1 MGSTQPSVL
10 RQAIL
15 GQPPEMSDVPEVES
29 AMEEEE
35 AVFPWEKTRD
45 KELGSAV
52 VSLPPVAPV
61 PRTAPG
67 HAGHMKLL
75 FENAPVAMAMF
86 DTNMCYL
93 LANRRWLEDFKLT
106 EVEVT
111 GRSHYELF
119 PTLHPGWRHV
129 YERALGGQIVRS
141 DRDAIT
147 QDGRPVI
154 YRWEVRPW
162 RHVDTTIGGV
172 MISCERLYTLSK
184 AGGAVSDKASA
195 GSTGESLWQS
205 HIPMLAMTAEGK
217 IVRASKGVA
226 HLLRAGSSGGGA
238 VQFWQAF
245 ASPEKHDALHR
256 HVLASLNSVLA
267 DAGRPHAVIFTEASK
282 TDSSVPTQWMV
293 TRMHGGIP
301 GIPGELALVIGLPG
315 LSPFSQGAAELAL
328 REDSEFQR
336 LKEEISH
343 LHTSLKASTDS
354 TSLSRQREMRLR
366 AVLDLAPCGIMV
378 LDNHAKPIYR
388 NAHVASV
395 LGRDLREGV
404 SIEEWLAEGARD
416 AMHHA
421 EIARRWGEG
430 VWRKNLTLPLA
441 LTGTDGLLK
450 EIEMRPVPLPGG
462 GLLVMMQDVTESRR
476 SEEMLRSTEAKYRTL
491 VHESPVPII
500 LADRSAAVFD
510 VNPAAEAFLGHTRAD
525 LRRMSLDSWL
535 DPESQVLRAAT
546 LHEMQERGERSASIQ
561 IRVMHRSGE
570 TSLADLKLSI
580 VTDVSGQL
588 LFSVHFFSPLHEEA
602 PVAPLAREPE
612 VETPAPASARSQS
625 HTEALLLLA
634 TDAHGR
640 IQAWTDDAAE
650 RFGYESNEVVGRGLH
665 VLFRPSDATGF
676 YGAMHG
682 LARNGSEVVDWTF
695 FHKTEGRMK
704 GPFVVRKQRE
714 DSLAISLLEELI
726 VISPQVVHRDP
737 TTPAAEAKTD
747 LQESGA
753 AAVAENVPVESP
765 ADASMASLRLDPP
778 VKPTAEELSR
788 ERLLLGETHHR
799 VKNHLQIITSM
810 LNLQMSTLHNDEA
823 RDALRSSQ
831 NRVRSIAALH
841 QHLFRLT
848 TGETSD
854 FRSFAIGLIAHLREC
869 YQVPETRVQLQLDVP
884 PQTVPEEWLMPL
896 ALALNE
902 MVSNAF
908 KHAFPQGRSGH
919 MRIALSWDDHGG
931 ELTVVDDGAGL
942 PNGFSHHDTAG
953 LGLKI
958 LRVFAG
964 QLGGEVEVHSAPG
977 QGAVF
982 QLKFPVSASADD
994 FSALGHS

>member
-15 GQPPEMSDVPEVES
+15 GQPPEMNDVPDPAPPLEDDEP
-29 AMEEEE
+29 
-35 AVFPWEKTRD
+35 VFPWEKTRD

-86 DTNMCYL
+86 DVNMCYL

-106 EVEVT
+106 EVEIT

-172 MISCERLYTLSK
+172 MISCERLY
-184 AGGAVSDKASA
+184 AVANHQGPAADKSA
-195 GSTGESLWQS
+195 GSSSGESLWQS
-205 HIPMLAMTAEGK
+205 RIPMLAMTAEGR

-226 HLLRAGSSGGGA
+226 PLLRVGSPGGGA
-238 VQFWQAF
+238 LQFWQAF
-245 ASPEKHDALHR
+245 ASPEKHEVLHR

-267 DAGRPHAVIFTEASK
+267 DAGRPHAVIFTEANKADNSI
-282 TDSSVPTQWMV
+282 PTQWMV
-293 TRMHGGIP
+293 TRMYGGIP

-315 LSPFSQGAAELAL
+315 LSPFSPTAGDLAL
-328 REDSEFQR
+328 REDGEIKR
-336 LKEEISH
+336 LKEELAQ
-343 LHTSLKASTDS
+343 LHVSLKTSSDS

-388 NAHVASV
+388 NAHVASL
-395 LGRDLREGV
+395 LGRDLREGAT
-404 SIEEWLAEGARD
+404 IEEWLAEGARD

-535 DPESQVLRAAT
+535 DAESLALRAAT
-546 LHEMQERGERSASIQ
+546 LQEMQDRGERSAAIP
-561 IRVMHRSGE
+561 IRVLHRSGE
-570 TSLADLKLSI
+570 SSPAELRLSL

-588 LFSVHFFSPLHEEA
+588 LFSVHFFSPVHEEK
-602 PVAPLAREPE
+602 PEVSHPAPLAPP
-612 VETPAPASARSQS
+612 PATVPSRSQS
-625 HTEALLLLA
+625 HTEALLLLT
-634 TDAHGR
+634 TDGHGR
-640 IQAWTDDAAE
+640 IQEWTDDAAE
-650 RFGYESNEVVGRGLH
+650 RFGYESSEVVGRGLH

-676 YGAMHG
+676 YGAVHSI
-682 LARNGSEVVDWTF
+682 ANQGSDTVEWTF

-704 GPFVVRKQRE
+704 GPFVLRKQRE

-726 VISPQVVHRDP
+726 VIAPTIVHRDA
-737 TTPAAEAKTD
+737 TPAH
-747 LQESGA
+747 
-753 AAVAENVPVESP
+753 AAVEEAQGAFESLS
-765 ADASMASLRLDPP
+765 ASEEESQLPTEDHPLASLRVAPP
-778 VKPTAEELSR
+778 VKPSAEELSR

-869 YQVPETRVQLQLDVP
+869 YQVPDTRVQLQLDVP

-908 KHAFPQGRSGH
+908 KHAFPKTREGH
-919 MRIALSWDDHGG
+919 MRIALSWNDQEG
-931 ELTVVDDGAGL
+931 ELTVVDDGVGL

-982 QLKFPVSASADD
+982 QLKFPVSSDSED
-994 FSALGHS
+994 FSSLGHS